1 MSKEVHVMDLIQS
14 LFNYAWQ
21 IVVYLFLLW
30 LVYYFFTNTSRKTK
44 VSVTLLSALVITL
57 GMSTGI
63 LEEQF
68 EDIEAASEQH
78 IIHIKA
84 IQETYDS

>member
-1 MSKEVHVMDLIQS
+1 MDLVQS

-30 LVYYFFTNTSRKTK
+30 LVYYFFTNTSRTTK
-44 VSVTLLSALVITL
+44 VSVTLASALIIAV
-57 GMSTGI
+57 GVSTGM
-63 LEEQF
+63 LESQF
-68 EDIEAASEQH
+68 NNIDAASEQH
-78 IIHIKA
+78 IKHIKA

>member
-1 MSKEVHVMDLIQS
+1 MDLVQS

-30 LVYYFFTNTSRKTK
+30 LVYYFFTNTSRTTK
-44 VSVTLLSALVITL
+44 VSVTIASAIIITV
-57 GMSTGI
+57 GVSTGM
-63 LEEQF
+63 LESQF
-68 EDIEAASEQH
+68 NNIDAASEQH
-78 IIHIKA
+78 IKHIKA

>member
-1 MSKEVHVMDLIQS
+1 MDLVQS

-30 LVYYFFTNTSRKTK
+30 LVYYFFTNTSRITK
-44 VSVTLLSALVITL
+44 VTVSLISILVVAVGI
-57 GMSTGI
+57 STGV

-68 EDIEAASEQH
+68 NDIDAASEQH

>member
-1 MSKEVHVMDLIQS
+1 MDLVQS

-30 LVYYFFTNTSRKTK
+30 LVYYFFTNTSRTTK
-44 VSVTLLSALVITL
+44 VSVTLASTL
-57 GMSTGI
+57 IIAVGVSTGM
-63 LEEQF
+63 LESQF
-68 EDIEAASEQH
+68 NNIDAASEQH
-78 IIHIKA
+78 IKHIKA

>member
-1 MSKEVHVMDLIQS
+1 MDLVQS

-30 LVYYFFTNTSRKTK
+30 LVYYFFTNTSRITK
-44 VSVTLLSALVITL
+44 VTVSLISILVIAV
-57 GMSTGI
+57 GISTGV

-68 EDIEAASEQH
+68 NDIDAASEQH

>member
-1 MSKEVHVMDLIQS
+1 MDLVQS

-30 LVYYFFTNTSRKTK
+30 LVYYFFTNTSRITK
-44 VSVTLLSALVITL
+44 VTVSFISILVVAVGI
-57 GMSTGI
+57 STGV

-68 EDIEAASEQH
+68 NDIDAASEQH

>member
-1 MSKEVHVMDLIQS
+1 MDLVQS

-30 LVYYFFTNTSRKTK
+30 LVYYFFTNTSRITK
-44 VSVTLLSALVITL
+44 VTVSVISILVVAVGI
-57 GMSTGI
+57 STGV

-68 EDIEAASEQH
+68 NDIDAASEQH

>member
-1 MSKEVHVMDLIQS
+1 MDLVQS

-30 LVYYFFTNTSRKTK
+30 LVYYFFTNTTRITK
-44 VSVTLLSALVITL
+44 VSVSFLSALVLAL
-57 GMSTGI
+57 GISTGV

-68 EDIEAASEQH
+68 DDIEAASEQH

-84 IQETYDS
+84 IQDTYDS

>member
-1 MSKEVHVMDLIQS
+1 MDLVQS

-30 LVYYFFTNTSRKTK
+30 LVYYFFTNTSRTTK
-44 VSVTLLSALVITL
+44 VSVTLASALIIAVGVSS
-57 GMSTGI
+57 GM
-63 LEEQF
+63 LESQF
-68 EDIEAASEQH
+68 NNIDAASEQH
-78 IIHIKA
+78 IKHIKA

>member
-1 MSKEVHVMDLIQS
+1 MDQVQS

-30 LVYYFFTNTSRKTK
+30 LVYYFFTNTSRITK
-44 VSVTLLSALVITL
+44 VTVSLISILVVAVGI
-57 GMSTGI
+57 STGV

-68 EDIEAASEQH
+68 NDIDAASEQH

>member
-1 MSKEVHVMDLIQS
+1 MDLVQS

-30 LVYYFFTNTSRKTK
+30 LVYYFFTNTSRTTK
-44 VSVTLLSALVITL
+44 VSVTIASAIIITVGVRT
-57 GMSTGI
+57 GM
-63 LEEQF
+63 LESQF
-68 EDIEAASEQH
+68 NNIDAASEQH
-78 IIHIKA
+78 IKHIKA

>member
-1 MSKEVHVMDLIQS
+1 MDLVQS

-30 LVYYFFTNTSRKTK
+30 LVYYFFTNTSRTTK
-44 VSVTLLSALVITL
+44 ASVTIASALIIAIGVRT
-57 GMSTGI
+57 GM
-63 LEEQF
+63 LESQF
-68 EDIEAASEQH
+68 NNIDAASEQH
-78 IIHIKA
+78 IKHIKA

>member
-1 MSKEVHVMDLIQS
+1 MDLVQS

-30 LVYYFFTNTSRKTK
+30 LVYYFFTNTSRTTK
-44 VSVTLLSALVITL
+44 VSVTIASALIIAV
-57 GMSTGI
+57 GVSTGM
-63 LEEQF
+63 LESQF
-68 EDIEAASEQH
+68 NNIDAASEQH
-78 IIHIKA
+78 IKHIKA

>member
-1 MSKEVHVMDLIQS
+1 MDLVQS

-30 LVYYFFTNTSRKTK
+30 LVYYFFTNTSRTTK
-44 VSVTLLSALVITL
+44 ASVTIASALIIAV
-57 GMSTGI
+57 GVSTGM
-63 LEEQF
+63 LESQF
-68 EDIEAASEQH
+68 NNIDAASEQH
-78 IIHIKA
+78 IKHIKA

>member
-1 MSKEVHVMDLIQS
+1 MDLVQS

-30 LVYYFFTNTSRKTK
+30 LVYYFFTNTSRTTK
-44 VSVTLLSALVITL
+44 VSVTLASALIIAV
-57 GMSTGI
+57 GVSTGM
-63 LEEQF
+63 LENQF
-68 EDIEAASEQH
+68 NNIDAASEQH
-78 IIHIKA
+78 IKHIKA

>member
-1 MSKEVHVMDLIQS
+1 MDLVQS

-30 LVYYFFTNTSRKTK
+30 LVYYFFTNTSRTTK
-44 VSVTLLSALVITL
+44 VYVTIASAIIITV
-57 GMSTGI
+57 GVSTGM
-63 LEEQF
+63 LESQF
-68 EDIEAASEQH
+68 NNIDAASEQH
-78 IIHIKA
+78 IKHIKA